1 MTDIQPTDPT
11 PKFTYADDKDS
22 LGRRLLIRAIEQM
35 TGQPK
40 LRRLYLEYQA
50 SPMPG
55 EDFWSA
61 AIRKLELN
69 VRVDRGAIELIP
81 RSGPCVVVSNHPYGV
96 IDGIIACKLVSQR
109 RPDFRILT
117 NSLLYRA
124 PRAARMAVPDR
135 FREHG

>member
-1 MTDIQPTDPT
+1 
-11 PKFTYADDKDS
+11 
-22 LGRRLLIRAIEQM
+22 
-35 TGQPK
+35 
-40 LRRLYLEYQA
+40 
-50 SPMPG
+50 MPG

-124 PRAARMAVPDR
+124 PELREWLFPID